1 MKNLKLEL
9 FNFKKNLSLDQEE
22 ISVIVEGHMNACNTA
37 SEKGII
43 ASLNERLKPYTYD
56 KDVRTLLE
64 SLNDDMKNFELLY
77 ELKNLYNVLNS
88 KNGGELYRQPI
99 NVLLQTINLES
110 DQDRM
115 SKVLNELAVYD
126 WVPEIK
132 LFVHNLTK
140 SPEKRTNLLSGG
152 KGESIYTIVESVE
165 DGHIA
170 LVKDA
175 WFLLSESVIEKT
187 LLENHIKDEADLKSM
202 RMLETAMKYASVTED
217 RVNFRISE
225 YLTIGLSVAKKGK
238 VYINDDE
245 MNDETTLESLFNSPI
260 VPIVNKNFYPIL
272 LEVSQNLDKFVEL
285 DVVKRVNN
293 LINPYLECF
302 AFNYKNAT
310 FLYRCDERYGN
321 SFFKYE
327 SALELVNEVR
337 NELNYDLTYFYEN
350 KLGKELI
357 VKRKLED
364 KEREVT
370 LKLEDVCYNIEKLKG
385 SIKMIGESEV
395 LTTALKNL
403 EKRKTVLDAE
413 LAGVKELQYKE
424 MYLNNRELYIELVVS
439 KAQGRLTR
447 NAQKML
453 ELLAKKTIKKMRYWS
468 NDDKLDCYQSGLLY
482 VFQNWYNFN
491 EEKSVNA
498 FAYFTEI
505 FKRGIAKGY
514 NDLYKKKGDNEH
526 QIRLISIEGSNDGM
540 GLHSL

>member
-9 FNFKKNLSLDQEE
+9 FNFKKNLSLEQDE
-22 ISVIVEGHMNACNTA
+22 ISVIVEGHMNACNEA
-37 SEKGII
+37 SEKAII
-43 ASLNERLKPYTYD
+43 LSLNERLKPYTYD
-56 KDVRTLLE
+56 KSIKGLLE
-64 SLNDDMKNFELLY
+64 SLNDDMKNYELVY

-88 KNGGELYRQPI
+88 KNQGELYRQPI
-99 NVLLQTINLES
+99 NVLLQTINLET

-115 SKVLNELAVYD
+115 SKVLNELAIYD

-140 SPEKRTNLLSGG
+140 SPEQRTNLLSGG
-152 KGESIYTIVESVE
+152 KGESIFTIVESVE

-170 LVKDA
+170 LVKES
-175 WFLLSESVIEKT
+175 WFLLSENVVEKT
-187 LLENHIKDEADLKSM
+187 LLENHIKDDTELKSM
-202 RMLETAMKYASVTED
+202 RMLETAMRYANITED

-238 VYINDDE
+238 VFVNDDE
-245 MNDETTLESLFNSPI
+245 MNEETTLESLFNSPI
-260 VPIVNKNFYPIL
+260 IPIVNKNFYPIL
-272 LEVSQNLDKFVEL
+272 LEVSSNLDKFVEL

-337 NELNYDLTYFYEN
+337 NELNYDLTYFFEN

-364 KEREVT
+364 KEREIT
-370 LKLEDVCYNIEKLKG
+370 LKLEDVNFNIDKLKG

-395 LTTALKNL
+395 LTTALSNL
-403 EKRKTVLDAE
+403 EKRKTSLDSE
-413 LAGVKELQYKE
+413 LNGVKELQYKE
-424 MYLNNRELYIELVVS
+424 RVRS
-439 KAQGRLTR
+439 
-447 NAQKML
+447 
-453 ELLAKKTIKKMRYWS
+453 
-468 NDDKLDCYQSGLLY
+468 
-482 VFQNWYNFN
+482 
-491 EEKSVNA
+491 
-498 FAYFTEI
+498 
-505 FKRGIAKGY
+505 
-514 NDLYKKKGDNEH
+514 
-526 QIRLISIEGSNDGM
+526 
-540 GLHSL
+540 